1 MGQVNGVDYDQRT
14 QILSLEGVYR
24 IDQRWEVAAKAARRE
39 GEVRYGRG
47 SGPWFDSATNFAAG
61 QLRYDLYY
69 QWHGLLEY
77 RLLDV
82 RDGGSRQGWLA
93 GVDRDIG
100 RNFRVGVGYNFTD
113 FSDDLTRF
121 DYTHRGWY
129 LNLVGR
135 Y

>member
-1 MGQVNGVDYDQRT
+1 
-14 QILSLEGVYR
+14 VYR
-24 IDQRWEVAAKAARRE
+24 IDQRWEVAAKLARRE

-47 SGPWFDSATNFAAG
+47 TGPWFDSATNFGAA

-82 RDGGSRQGWLA
+82 RDGGRRQGWLA
-93 GVDRDIG
+93 GVDRDVG

-113 FSDDLTRF
+113 FSDDLTKF